1 MSKPWVAEFWR
12 YLLLMVVSLFVGE
25 LFGSLAFGLF
35 LGSTVY
41 LGWNLY
47 NLHRLDRWLERGR
60 KLQPPEAPGLWGEI
74 FHHLYQLQK
83 RNRSRKRKLKAY
95 LKRFRESTAVT
106 PDATVVLGGQGEILW
121 WNEAATR
128 LLGLRN
134 PHDVGQRLINL
145 IRTPVFTEFCA
156 RGDYEQTV
164 DFPSPLDAAT
174 QLSVRIVPYGKN
186 QRLVV
191 ARDVTRLH
199 RLEQMRR
206 DFVANVSH
214 ELRTPLTVIHGFLET
229 MQDADDECSKRW
241 NRSLALMSQQSR
253 RMELIVED
261 LLMLSRLETE
271 ERPPHVTPVKV
282 AALIEE
288 IAGEARALSGER
300 EHRIVV
306 EADTA
311 LNLEGSAKELRSAF
325 SNLIFNAVQYT
336 PEKRGITLRWGRD
349 DEGPRFQ
356 VEDEGEGI
364 APQHIPRLTER
375 FYRVDV
381 GRSRE
386 RGGTGLGLAI
396 VKHVLTR
403 HGGHLE
409 IDSVVGEGS
418 TFICRFPDLPS
429 PPGHP

>member
-12 YLLLMVVSLFVGE
+12 YLLLMAVSLFVGS
-25 LFGSLAFGLF
+25 LIGSVAVGLF
-35 LGSTVY
+35 IGSTAY

-60 KLQPPEAPGLWGEI
+60 KLQPPDAPGLWGEV

-128 LLGLRN
+128 LLGLQA

-145 IRTPVFTEFCA
+145 IRIPRFTEFYS
-156 RGDYEQTV
+156 RGDYEHAL
-164 DFPSPLDAAT
+164 DFPSPLDPSL
-174 QLSVRIVPYGKN
+174 QLSVRVVPYGKN

-199 RLEQMRR
+199 RLEEMRR

-229 MQDADDECSKRW
+229 MQEADDEWSKRW
-241 NRSLALMSQQSR
+241 VRSLTLMRQQSQ
-253 RMELIVED
+253 RMEQIVED

-271 ERPPHVTPVKV
+271 ERPAHVSRVDV
-282 AALIEE
+282 AALAEE

-300 EHRIVV
+300 AQRITV
-306 EADTA
+306 EADDG
-311 LNLEGSAKELRSAF
+311 LVLEGSTKELRSAF
-325 SNLIFNAVQYT
+325 SNLVFNAVQYT
-336 PEKRGITLRWGRD
+336 PEKRSIALRWFAT
-349 DEGPRFQ
+349 EEALMFQ

-403 HGGHLE
+403 HGGQLDIE
-409 IDSVVGEGS
+409 SVVGQGS
-418 TFICRFPDLPS
+418 TFTCRFPKR
-429 PPGHP
+429 G